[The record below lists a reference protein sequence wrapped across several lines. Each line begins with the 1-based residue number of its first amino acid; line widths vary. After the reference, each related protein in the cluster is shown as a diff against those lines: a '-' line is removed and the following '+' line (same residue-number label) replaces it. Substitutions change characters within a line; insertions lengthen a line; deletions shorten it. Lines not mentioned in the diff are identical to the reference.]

1 MSVIYGTSEAD
12 VLVGSEGNDE
22 LYGLESDDLIGGTTG
37 SDLLDGGEG
46 FDSVTY
52 QFIHQGVRV
61 DFREGLATV
70 TKVDGSVDTLVGIE
84 KVIGSFRD
92 DILASSIAGVT
103 LAGDNG
109 DDVYIVGSEGV
120 TIIEE
125 ERGGYDE
132 LRTSVSTQKMDPFLD
147 KMTFTGTGDFKGYGN
162 AEANVIIAGSGND
175 VLWGGDGSDD
185 FFGGEGF
192 DTVSYTDSLEGVS
205 IELSSNWGSTGIA
218 LGDTY
223 SSIEAVQGSNFND
236 VIFAGASTMVMDGA
250 DGFDAVDYSNSN
262 DAVSI
267 EFRDG
272 KGFGSGGYA
281 EGDTLINVEK
291 VVGTNLDDH
300 FTANSGGVTFEG
312 GWGSDVYTINSEG
325 VTIIESDSGPGY
337 DELYTSLSV
346 MKMDLFIEKMAYTGT
361 ADFTGYGS
369 DSDDHIYG
377 GSGNDLFYGGAGSDA
392 FVGGAGT
399 DIVSY
404 DDSDTGVVVNL
415 WRTGQNGTAQGDIY
429 YEVEGLR
436 GSRFND
442 VMDAGREDA
451 ILEGGNGDDVINGNY
466 FNDHLYGG
474 LKSGLDGDVAQ
485 ADTLSGGSG
494 DDVIVSAVNDLGT
507 VAHGDLGNDTIT
519 VHNGSA
525 YGDEGDDVLTGT
537 GNHYLLSGGDGDDVL
552 VLNLAGQ
559 SGTGGIALGGTGD
572 DTYIVN
578 TTGLV
583 SIQDEGWYINDTL
596 ILNTIAN
603 ISQLNVTRIGDDAYL
618 HGVND
623 GSAGVPDSGV
633 KLQGWY
639 AGYNNIEHLQ
649 TADGQV
655 YDLPAT
661 VDGFAMFG

>member
-1 MSVIYGTSEAD
+1 MAVIYGTSEAD
-12 VLVGSEGNDE
+12 VMSGSEGNDE
-22 LYGLESDDLIGGTTG
+22 LFGLESDDQIWGTAG
-37 SDLLDGGEG
+37 ADLLDGGEG
-46 FDSVTY
+46 FDSVDY
-52 QFIHQGVRV
+52 RIMSSGVSV
-61 DFREGLATV
+61 DIRQGLASV
-70 TKVDGSVDTLVGIE
+70 TKADGSIDTLVAIE
-84 KVIGSFRD
+84 KVVGSFLD
-92 DILASSIAGVT
+92 DTLASSVSGVT
-103 LAGDNG
+103 LEGSGG
-109 DDVYIVGSEGV
+109 DDVYIIGSEGV
-120 TIIEE
+120 TIIED

-132 LRTSVSTQKMDPFLD
+132 LRTSVNIQKMDPFLD

-162 AEANVIIAGSGND
+162 AEHNVIIAGAGND
-175 VLWGGDGSDD
+175 WLWGGDGGDR
-185 FFGGEGF
+185 FVGGEGF

-205 IELSSNWGSTGIA
+205 IELSSMWGATGIA
-218 LGDTY
+218 FGDTY

-236 VIFAGASTMVMDGA
+236 VIFAGAGAMVMDGA
-250 DGFDAVDYSNSN
+250 DGFDAVDYSRSN

-272 KGFGSGGYA
+272 KGFGSGDYA

-325 VTIIESDSGPGY
+325 VTIVETDSGMGF

-346 MKMDLFIEKMAYTGT
+346 MKMDPFIEKMTYTGT
-361 ADFTGYGS
+361 ADFTGYGN
-369 DSDDHIYG
+369 DSDNYIFG
-377 GSGNDLFYGGAGSDA
+377 GSGDDLFYGGAGRDV
-392 FVGGAGT
+392 FVGGAGM

-404 DDSDTGVVVNL
+404 EDSDTGVVATL
-415 WRTGQNGTAQGDIY
+415 WRIGQNGTADGDTHY
-429 YEVEGLR
+429 GVEGLR
-436 GSRFND
+436 GSHFND
-442 VMDAGREDA
+442 ELGANREDT
-451 ILEGGNGDDVINGNY
+451 ILEGSSGDDTLNGNDG
-466 FNDHLYGG
+466 NDHLYGG

-485 ADTLSGGSG
+485 ADKLFGGNG
-494 DDVIVSAVNDLGT
+494 DDVIVSAANDLGT
-507 VAHGDLGNDTIT
+507 VADGGQGSDTIT

-525 YGDEGDDVLTGT
+525 FGDDGFDVLTGT
-537 GNHYLLSGGDGDDVL
+537 GNSYLLSGGSGND
-552 VLNLAGQ
+552 VLNLNLTGQ
-559 SGTGGIALGGTGD
+559 SGTGGIALGGMGD

-583 SIQDEGWYINDTL
+583 SIQDEGWDINDTL

-618 HGVND
+618 HGAND
-623 GSAGVPDSGV
+623 GSAGVPDNGV

-649 TADGQV
+649 TADGQS

-661 VDGFAMFG
+661 IDGFAMFG

>member
-12 VLVGSEGNDE
+12 VVVGSEGNDE

-52 QFIHQGVRV
+52 QFIHQGVSV

-70 TKVDGSVDTLVGIE
+70 TKADGSIDTLVGIE
-84 KVIGSFRD
+84 KIIGSFRD
-92 DILASSIAGVT
+92 DTLASSIAGVT

-120 TIIEE
+120 TIIED

-132 LRTSVSTQKMDPFLD
+132 LRTSVNTQKMDPFLD

-205 IELSSNWGSTGIA
+205 IELSSNWGSSGIA

-507 VAHGDLGNDTIT
+507 VAHGDLGNDIIT

-525 YGDEGDDVLTGT
+525 FGDDWDDVLTGT

-618 HGVND
+618 HGAND

>member
-52 QFIHQGVRV
+52 QFIHQGVSV

-92 DILASSIAGVT
+92 DTLASSIAGVT

-109 DDVYIVGSEGV
+109 DDVYIVGSDGV
-120 TIIEE
+120 TIIED

-132 LRTSVSTQKMDPFLD
+132 LRTSVNTQKMDPFLD

-175 VLWGGDGSDD
+175 VLWGGDGSDE

-236 VIFAGASTMVMDGA
+236 VIFAGASAMVMDGA
-250 DGFDAVDYSNSN
+250 DGFDAVDYKPSN

-281 EGDTLINVEK
+281 EGDILINVEK

-312 GWGSDVYTINSEG
+312 GTGSDVYTVNSEG
-325 VTIIESDSGPGY
+325 VTIIESDSGQGY

-346 MKMDLFIEKMAYTGT
+346 MKMDPFIEKMTYTGT

-377 GSGNDLFYGGAGSDA
+377 GSGNDLFYGGAGSDV

-404 DDSDTGVVVNL
+404 DDSDMGVVVHL
-415 WRTGQNGTAQGDIY
+415 WRTGQNGTAQGDFY
-429 YEVEGLR
+429 YDVEGLR

-451 ILEGGNGDDVINGNY
+451 ILEGGNGDDVINGNDG
-466 FNDHLYGG
+466 NDHLYGG

-494 DDVIVSAVNDLGT
+494 DEVIVSAVNDLGT
-507 VAHGDLGNDTIT
+507 VAHGDLGNDIIT

-537 GNHYLLSGGDGDDVL
+537 GNHYLLSGGEGDDVL

-583 SIQDEGWYINDTL
+583 SIQDEGWSINDTL

-618 HGVND
+618 HGAND
-623 GSAGVPDSGV
+623 GSTGVPDSGV

>member
-1 MSVIYGTSEAD
+1 MAVIYGTSEAD
-12 VLVGSEGNDE
+12 VMSGSEGNDE
-22 LYGLESDDLIGGTTG
+22 LFGLESDDQIWGTAG
-37 SDLLDGGEG
+37 ADLLDGGEG
-46 FDSVTY
+46 FDSVDY
-52 QFIHQGVRV
+52 RIMSSGVSV
-61 DFREGLATV
+61 DIRQGLASV
-70 TKVDGSVDTLVGIE
+70 TKADGSIDTLVAIE
-84 KVIGSFRD
+84 KVVGSFLD
-92 DILASSIAGVT
+92 DTLASSVSGVT
-103 LAGDNG
+103 LEGSGG
-109 DDVYIVGSEGV
+109 DDVYIIGSEGV
-120 TIIEE
+120 TIIED

-132 LRTSVSTQKMDPFLD
+132 LRTSVNIQKMDPFLD

-162 AEANVIIAGSGND
+162 AEHNVIIAGAGND
-175 VLWGGDGSDD
+175 WLWGGDGGDR
-185 FFGGEGF
+185 FVGGEGF

-205 IELSSNWGSTGIA
+205 IELSSMWGATGIA
-218 LGDTY
+218 FGDTY

-236 VIFAGASTMVMDGA
+236 VIFADASAMVMDGA
-250 DGFDAVDYSNSN
+250 DGFDAVDYSRSN

-272 KGFGSGGYA
+272 KGFGSGDYA

-325 VTIIESDSGPGY
+325 VTIVETDSGMGF

-346 MKMDLFIEKMAYTGT
+346 MKMDPFIEKMTYTGT
-361 ADFTGYGS
+361 ADFTGYGN
-369 DSDDHIYG
+369 DSDNYIFG
-377 GSGNDLFYGGAGSDA
+377 GSGDDLFYGGAGRDV

-404 DDSDTGVVVNL
+404 EDSDTGVVATL
-415 WRTGQNGTAQGDIY
+415 WRIGQNGTADGDTHY
-429 YEVEGLR
+429 DVEGLR
-436 GSRFND
+436 GSHFND
-442 VMDAGREDA
+442 ELGANREDT
-451 ILEGGNGDDVINGNY
+451 ILEGSSGDDTLNGNDG
-466 FNDHLYGG
+466 NDHLYGG
-474 LKSGLDGDVAQ
+474 LKSGLDGDAAQ
-485 ADTLSGGSG
+485 ADKLFGGNG
-494 DDVIVSAVNDLGT
+494 DDVIVSAANDLGT
-507 VAHGDLGNDTIT
+507 VADGGQGSDTIT

-525 YGDEGDDVLTGT
+525 FGNDGFDVLTGT
-537 GNHYLLSGGDGDDVL
+537 GNSYLLSGGSGND
-552 VLNLAGQ
+552 VLNLNLTGQ
-559 SGTGGIALGGTGD
+559 SGTGGIALGGMGD

-583 SIQDEGWYINDTL
+583 SIQDEGWDINDTL

-618 HGVND
+618 HGAND
-623 GSAGVPDSGV
+623 GSAGVPDNGV

-649 TADGQV
+649 TADGQS

-661 VDGFAMFG
+661 IDGFAMFG

>member
-1 MSVIYGTSEAD
+1 MSVINGTSDAD
-12 VLVGSEGNDE
+12 ILLGTDGNDE
-22 LYGLESDDLIGGTTG
+22 LYGLESDDQIWGTTG
-37 SDLLDGGEG
+37 SDLLDGGEA
-46 FDSVTY
+46 FDSVSY
-52 QFIHQGVRV
+52 QLMSQSVSV

-70 TKVDGSVDTLVGIE
+70 TKADGSVDTLVGIE
-84 KVIGSFRD
+84 KVIGSAHND
-92 DILASSIAGVT
+92 TLASSIAGVT

-120 TIIEE
+120 SIIEDE
-125 ERGGYDE
+125 YGGYDE
-132 LRTSVSTQKMDPFLD
+132 LRTSVNTQKMDPFLE

-162 AEANVIIAGSGND
+162 AGANVIIAGAGND
-175 VLWGGDGSDD
+175 VFWGGDGGDQ

-205 IELSSNWGSTGIA
+205 IELSSIWGATGIA
-218 LGDTY
+218 WGDTY

-236 VIFAGASTMVMDGA
+236 VIFAGASAMAMDGA
-250 DGFDAVDYSNSN
+250 DGFDAVDYSPSN

-325 VTIIESDSGPGY
+325 VTIIESDSGMGY

-346 MKMDLFIEKMAYTGT
+346 MKMDPFIEKMTYTGT
-361 ADFTGYGS
+361 ADFTGYGN
-369 DSDDHIYG
+369 DSDNHIFG
-377 GSGNDLFYGGAGSDA
+377 GSGNDLFYGGAGRDV

-404 DDSDTGVVVNL
+404 DDSDTGVVVGL
-415 WRTGQNGTAQGDIY
+415 WKLGQNGTAEGDMY
-429 YEVEGLR
+429 YDIEGLQ

-451 ILEGGNGDDVINGNY
+451 ILEGGNGDDVINGNDG
-466 FNDHLYGG
+466 NDHLYGG

-507 VAHGDLGNDTIT
+507 VAHGDQGSDTIT

-525 YGDEGDDVLTGT
+525 FGDDGYDVLTGT
-537 GNHYLLSGGDGDDVL
+537 GNNYLLSGGSGND
-552 VLNLAGQ
+552 VLNLNLPGQ

-583 SIQDEGWYINDTL
+583 SIQDEGWDINDTL
-596 ILNTIAN
+596 ILNTVAN
-603 ISQLNVTRIGDDAYL
+603 LSQLNVTRIGDDAYL
-618 HGVND
+618 HGAND
-623 GSAGVPDSGV
+623 GSTGIPDSGV

>member
-12 VLVGSEGNDE
+12 VMSGSESNDE
-22 LYGLESDDLIGGTTG
+22 LYGLESDDQIWGTTG

-46 FDSVTY
+46 FDSVDY
-52 QFIHQGVRV
+52 RIMSSGVSV
-61 DFREGLATV
+61 DIRQGLASV
-70 TKVDGSVDTLVGIE
+70 TKADGSVDTLVAIE
-84 KVIGSFRD
+84 KVVGSFLD
-92 DILASSIAGVT
+92 DTLASSVSGVT
-103 LAGDNG
+103 LEGSGG
-109 DDVYIVGSEGV
+109 DDVYLVGSEGV
-120 TIIEE
+120 TIIEDE
-125 ERGGYDE
+125 YGGYDE
-132 LRTSVSTQKMDPFLD
+132 LRTSVNTQKMDPFLE

-162 AEANVIIAGSGND
+162 TGANVIIAGAGND
-175 VLWGGDGSDD
+175 ILWGGDGGDQ

-205 IELSSNWGSTGIA
+205 IELSSMWGATGIA
-218 LGDTY
+218 WGDTY

-250 DGFDAVDYSNSN
+250 DGFDAVDYSRSN
-262 DAVSI
+262 DAVSL

-300 FTANSGGVTFEG
+300 FTANSGGVTLEG

-325 VTIIESDSGPGY
+325 VTIVEEWGALGY

-346 MKMDLFIEKMAYTGT
+346 MKMDPFIEKMTYTGT
-361 ADFTGYGS
+361 ADFTGYGN
-369 DSDDHIYG
+369 DSDNHIFG
-377 GSGNDLFYGGAGSDA
+377 GSGNDLFYGGAGRDV
-392 FVGGAGT
+392 FIGGAGT

-404 DDSDTGVVVNL
+404 DDSDTGVVVGIWKL
-415 WRTGQNGTAQGDIY
+415 GQNGTAEGDMY
-429 YEVEGLR
+429 YDVEGLQ

-451 ILEGGNGDDVINGNY
+451 ILEGGNGDDVINGNDG
-466 FNDHLYGG
+466 NDHLYGG

-485 ADTLSGGSG
+485 ADTLNGGSG

-507 VAHGDLGNDTIT
+507 VAHGDQGSDTVT
-519 VHNGSA
+519 VHDGSA
-525 YGDEGDDVLTGT
+525 FGDDGNDVLTGT
-537 GNHYLLSGGDGDDVL
+537 GSNYQLSGGSGNDVL

-559 SGTGGIALGGTGD
+559 SGTGGIAFGGMGD

-578 TTGLV
+578 TSGLV
-583 SIQDEGWYINDTL
+583 TIQDEGWDLNDTL

-603 ISQLNVTRIGDDAYL
+603 LSQLNVTRIGDDAYL
-618 HGVND
+618 HGAND
-623 GSAGVPDSGV
+623 GSIGVPANGV

>member
-1 MSVIYGTSEAD
+1 MAVIYGTSEAD
-12 VLVGSEGNDE
+12 VMSGSEGNDE
-22 LYGLESDDLIGGTTG
+22 LFGLESDDQIWGTAG
-37 SDLLDGGEG
+37 ADLLDGGEG
-46 FDSVTY
+46 FDSVDY
-52 QFIHQGVRV
+52 RIMSSGVSV
-61 DFREGLATV
+61 DIRQGLASV
-70 TKVDGSVDTLVGIE
+70 TKADGSIDTLVAIE
-84 KVIGSFRD
+84 KVVGSFLD
-92 DILASSIAGVT
+92 DTLASSVSGVT
-103 LAGDNG
+103 LEGSGG
-109 DDVYIVGSEGV
+109 DDVYIIGSEGV
-120 TIIEE
+120 TIIED

-132 LRTSVSTQKMDPFLD
+132 LRTSVNIQKMDPFLD

-162 AEANVIIAGSGND
+162 AEHNLIIAGAGND
-175 VLWGGDGSDD
+175 WLWGGDGGDR
-185 FFGGEGF
+185 FVGGEGF

-205 IELSSNWGSTGIA
+205 IELSSMWGATGIA
-218 LGDTY
+218 FGDTY

-236 VIFAGASTMVMDGA
+236 VIFADASAMVMDGA
-250 DGFDAVDYSNSN
+250 DGFDAVDYSRSN

-272 KGFGSGGYA
+272 KGFGSGDYA

-325 VTIIESDSGPGY
+325 VTIVETDSGMGF

-346 MKMDLFIEKMAYTGT
+346 MKMDPFIEKMTYTGT
-361 ADFTGYGS
+361 ADFTGYGN
-369 DSDDHIYG
+369 DSDNYIFG
-377 GSGNDLFYGGAGSDA
+377 GSGDDLFYGGAGRDV
-392 FVGGAGT
+392 FVGGAGM

-404 DDSDTGVVVNL
+404 EDSDTGVVATL
-415 WRTGQNGTAQGDIY
+415 WRIGQNGTADGDTHY
-429 YEVEGLR
+429 DVEGLR
-436 GSRFND
+436 GSHFND
-442 VMDAGREDA
+442 ELGANREDT
-451 ILEGGNGDDVINGNY
+451 ILEGSSGDDTLNGNDG
-466 FNDHLYGG
+466 NDHLYGG

-485 ADTLSGGSG
+485 ADKLFGGNG
-494 DDVIVSAVNDLGT
+494 DDVIVSAANDLGT
-507 VAHGDLGNDTIT
+507 VADGGQGSDTIT

-525 YGDEGDDVLTGT
+525 FGDDGFDVLTGT
-537 GNHYLLSGGDGDDVL
+537 GNSYLLSGGSGND
-552 VLNLAGQ
+552 VLNLNLTGQ
-559 SGTGGIALGGTGD
+559 SGTGGIALGGMGD

-583 SIQDEGWYINDTL
+583 SIQDEGWDINDTL

-618 HGVND
+618 HGAND
-623 GSAGVPDSGV
+623 GSAGVPDNGV

-649 TADGQV
+649 TADGQS

-661 VDGFAMFG
+661 IDGFAMFG

>member
-1 MSVIYGTSEAD
+1 MAVIYGTSEAD
-12 VLVGSEGNDE
+12 VMSGSESNDE
-22 LYGLESDDLIGGTTG
+22 LYGLESDDQIWGTTG

-46 FDSVTY
+46 FDSVDY
-52 QFIHQGVRV
+52 RIMSSGVSV
-61 DFREGLATV
+61 DIRQGLASV
-70 TKVDGSVDTLVGIE
+70 TKADGSVDTLVAIE
-84 KVIGSFRD
+84 KVVGSFLD
-92 DILASSIAGVT
+92 DTLASSVSGVT
-103 LAGDNG
+103 LEGSGG
-109 DDVYIVGSEGV
+109 DDVYLVGSEGV
-120 TIIEE
+120 TIIEDE
-125 ERGGYDE
+125 YGGYDE
-132 LRTSVSTQKMDPFLD
+132 LRTSVNTQKMDPFLE

-162 AEANVIIAGSGND
+162 TGANVIIAGAGND
-175 VLWGGDGSDD
+175 ILWGGDGGDQ

-192 DTVSYTDSLEGVS
+192 DTVSYTDSHEGVS
-205 IELSSNWGSTGIA
+205 IELSSMWGATGIA
-218 LGDTY
+218 WGDTY

-236 VIFAGASTMVMDGA
+236 VIFAGASAMVMDGA
-250 DGFDAVDYSNSN
+250 DGFDAVDYSRSN
-262 DAVSI
+262 DAVSL

-300 FTANSGGVTFEG
+300 FTANSGGVTLEG

-325 VTIIESDSGPGY
+325 VTIVEEWGASGY

-346 MKMDLFIEKMAYTGT
+346 MKMDPFIEKMTYTGT
-361 ADFTGYGS
+361 ADFTGYGN
-369 DSDDHIYG
+369 DSDNHIFG
-377 GSGNDLFYGGAGSDA
+377 GSGNDLFYGGAGRDV
-392 FVGGAGT
+392 FIGGAGT

-404 DDSDTGVVVNL
+404 DDSDTGVVVGMWKL
-415 WRTGQNGTAQGDIY
+415 GQNGTAEGDMY
-429 YEVEGLR
+429 YDVEGLQ

-451 ILEGGNGDDVINGNY
+451 ILEGGNGDDVINGNDG
-466 FNDHLYGG
+466 NDHLYGG

-485 ADTLSGGSG
+485 ADTLNGGSG

-507 VAHGDLGNDTIT
+507 VAHGDQGSDTIT
-519 VHNGSA
+519 VHDGSA
-525 YGDEGDDVLTGT
+525 FGDDGNDVLTGT
-537 GNHYLLSGGDGDDVL
+537 GSNYQLSGGSGNDVL

-559 SGTGGIALGGTGD
+559 SGTGGIAFGGMGD

-578 TTGLV
+578 TSGLV
-583 SIQDEGWYINDTL
+583 TIQDEGWDLNDTL
-596 ILNTIAN
+596 ILNTVAN
-603 ISQLNVTRIGDDAYL
+603 LSQLNVTRIGDDAYL
-618 HGVND
+618 HGAND
-623 GSAGVPDSGV
+623 GSVGVPASGV